1 MADTFTYIPAKC
13 EVAIG
18 DLIIQTPFVLSAGVK
33 RARGQVSKASVSL
46 RLDDSTERAAA
57 GLGGKGIIIRF
68 MSQNVF
74 TGIIT
79 NINSAASGNCAG
91 EVILNIT
98 AEDILY
104 KLRGKRFTRRQKL
117 NGLGPLAMITGID
130 ERTFPGFN
138 DPPSLYDVDRTLSPI
153 NVPATSP
160 NFRTIDPLLSA
171 GLGNTVNKTHPT
183 IALADPMPRS
193 ASTGTGGGLGL
204 HTHEKLDLSE
214 RGGGP
219 AFSVYSSK

>member
-1 MADTFTYIPAKC
+1 MSDTFTYIPAKC
-13 EVAIG
+13 EVLVG
-18 DLIIQTPFVLSAGVK
+18 SLVVQTPFVLSAGVK
-33 RARGQVSKASVSL
+33 RARGQVSKATVSL
-46 RLDDSTERAAA
+46 RVVSKNTKLSSSLA
-57 GLGGKGIIIRF
+57 GKGILIRF

-79 NINSAASGNCAG
+79 NINSAASGICAG

-117 NGLGPLAMITGID
+117 NGLGPLAMITSVD
-130 ERTFPGFN
+130 ERTYTGF
-138 DPPSLYDVDRTLSPI
+138 DDRPSLYDINNSNSTLDIPT
-153 NVPATSP
+153 VSP
-160 NFRTIDPLLSA
+160 NFRTIDSLLSA
-171 GLGNTVNKTHPT
+171 GLSDSINKTHPT
-183 IALADPMPRS
+183 VALADTMPKV
-193 ASTGTGGGLGL
+193 GTPGGGGIGL